1 MAQSY
6 PIPSASSEA
15 DLLYADARLLALSE
29 IRGLGLKSAV
39 KLLKRFSL
47 SELFFMDAQRLNNL
61 GLTADFAEKLM
72 SVSLDSS
79 LEKLAGYRAV
89 GINII
94 SMASPFYPSLLFEL
108 PDPPLLLFCRGDVT
122 LLEQQQVAIVGS
134 RGATVSGK
142 QQAFRLASELSAAGL
157 VITSGLALG
166 IDTQAHLGALAHSGA
181 TIAVLGTGVDICYPR
196 RNYSVWQQVAER
208 GLLVSEFLPGTV
220 AKAQNFP
227 RRNRIIAGLSMAT
240 LVVEAEQKSGSLI
253 TAELAMDYNREVMA
267 VPGAVNNPYTRGC
280 HALLKQGAALIE
292 NSEDVLNELGCSV
305 QKGLYINK
313 QVEQK
318 EGDKPLLRHIGFEP
332 TSIDEIA
339 SSSNIP
345 IAQLLTLLI
354 DLELEGLIISTSGG
368 YTRIGGG

>member
-1 MAQSY
+1 MTQSY
-6 PIPSASSEA
+6 PVPSASSEA
-15 DLLYADARLLALSE
+15 DLHYADMCLLALSE
-29 IRGLGLKSAV
+29 VRGLGLKSAN
-39 KLLKRFSL
+39 KLLKSFSIA
-47 SELFFMDAQRLNNL
+47 ELFCNDAQHLRDI
-61 GLTADFAEKLM
+61 GLATDTIEKLI
-72 SVSLDSS
+72 SISLDKVKQR
-79 LEKLAGYRAV
+79 LCRYRDS

-94 SMASPFYPSLLFEL
+94 SMASPFYPSLLCEL

-134 RGATVSGK
+134 RGASVGGK
-142 QQAFRLASELSAAGL
+142 QQAFRLASELCSSGL
-157 VITSGLALG
+157 VITSGLAIG
-166 IDTQAHLGALAHSGA
+166 IDTQAHLGALSQSGA
-181 TIAVLGTGVDICYPR
+181 TIAVLGTGVDICYPK
-196 RNYSVWQQVAER
+196 RNQSVWER
-208 GLLVSEFLPGTV
+208 IVEQGLLVSEFMPSTA

-227 RRNRIIAGLSMAT
+227 RRNRIIAGLSLAT
-240 LVVEAEQKSGSLI
+240 VVVEAEQKSGSLI

-280 HALLKQGAALIE
+280 HALIKQGAALVE

-313 QVEQK
+313 QAEQK

-332 TSIDEIA
+332 TSIDDIA
-339 SSSNIP
+339 ISSNIP

-354 DLELEGLIISTSGG
+354 DLELEGLIMSTSGG

>member
-15 DLLYADARLLALSE
+15 DLLYADARLLVLSE

-47 SELFFMDAQRLNNL
+47 SELFCMDAQRLNNL
-61 GLTADFAEKLM
+61 GLTADITEKLM

-313 QVEQK
+313 QAEQK

-339 SSSNIP
+339 NSSNIP